1 MKRNLLFALA
11 VVALST
17 FTATNDTQGGDPYA
31 YTQLWSN
38 NVASQ
43 RAWHGNY
50 YYLPY
55 GQPTALV
62 VPPTAH
68 MRQTYSWGVSQ
79 NLMYPLNHQFGRNAT
94 FPGAQAPGSYQ
105 STPHWPSH
113 TDQFGVYY
121 VRGPW

>member
-1 MKRNLLFALA
+1 MKRYILSLLAI
-11 VVALST
+11 VALTIAFAAPS
-17 FTATNDTQGGDPYA
+17 ARAGDPYA
-31 YTQLWSN
+31 ATQLWSN
-38 NVASQ
+38 QVAAQ

-55 GQPTALV
+55 GQPTALI
-62 VPPTAH
+62 VPPGAH
-68 MRQTYSWGVSQ
+68 MRQTFSWGVSQ
-79 NLMYPLNHQFGRNAT
+79 NLMYPLNHQYGRSAT
-94 FPGAQAPGSYQ
+94 YPGASAPGSFQ